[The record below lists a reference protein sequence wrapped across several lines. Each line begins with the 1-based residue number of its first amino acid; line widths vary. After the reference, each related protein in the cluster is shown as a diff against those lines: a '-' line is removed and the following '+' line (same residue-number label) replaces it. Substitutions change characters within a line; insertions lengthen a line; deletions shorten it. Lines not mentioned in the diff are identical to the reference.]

1 MARNRPSSSARAPE
15 ATGLPGL
22 RGRGFALLLAATAV
36 GFCGFAAVL
45 PLVPLWATRG
55 GAGEFGAGS
64 TTTAFMLTTVATQIF
79 MPRLLERCGYR
90 WILPVG
96 CLVMGA
102 PTPLFALTDDLAP
115 LIAVS
120 AVRGVGFGMVTVA
133 GTALAARLV
142 PPAQVG
148 RATSYYG
155 LALGLPQVLI
165 LPGGVGL
172 ALAFG
177 FDTAFWITGLCSV
190 AGAVFS
196 VGIWYAD
203 GGRNRAVLT
212 GRTRTR
218 VAAPAPPVPLPLL
231 AAPLVLM
238 LLTASAG
245 AAVST
250 FLAIPFEGAAWTVAG
265 ALAGYALGVVIGRGA
280 AGNLYD
286 RFGRTVLL
294 VPGTVAAAV
303 GVCLVAAALW
313 SGGDGAAPGAAA
325 VLLVLAGTALLGL
338 GFGAVQNETLTV
350 MLDRAGPAGV
360 GRASAV
366 WNMGYDG
373 GTGAGAMVI
382 GMLIQMLGYGPA
394 FALAAAALVAALP
407 LARTRSRSRT
417 AP

>member
-1 MARNRPSSSARAPE
+1 MARNRPSSSTRAHE
-15 ATGLPGL
+15 ATGRPGL

-96 CLVMGA
+96 CLVMGV
-102 PTPLFALTDDLAP
+102 PTPLFALTDDLVP

-196 VGIWYAD
+196 MGIWYAD
-203 GGRNRAVLT
+203 GGRNRAALT
-212 GRTRTR
+212 GCARMPT
-218 VAAPAPPVPLPLL
+218 AAPVPPVPLALL

-265 ALAGYALGVVIGRGA
+265 ALAGYALGVVIGRGT

-286 RFGRTVLL
+286 RLGRTVLL

-303 GVCLVAAALW
+303 GVCLVAVALR
-313 SGGDGAAPGAAA
+313 SGGDGAAA

-382 GMLIQMLGYGPA
+382 GMLIQSLGYGPA
-394 FALAAAALVAALP
+394 FALAAAALAAALP
-407 LARTRSRSRT
+407 LARSRT
-417 AP
+417 GAVP